1 VSLVEVAVDGSLGT
15 ANPREVYGQALVEL
29 ARRHPE
35 VVALTAD
42 LMLSHQLK
50 GFKEA
55 HPERFFNVGI
65 AEANLMGV
73 SAGLALDGKIPF
85 ATTFAAFASMRAHE
99 QVRSD
104 IAYPNLPVKMLG
116 TMGGLSGGVAGP
128 THAGMEDIGTMR
140 MMPGMTV
147 IAPSDPLHLTQFVEQ
162 AHARPGPVYI
172 RLGRG
177 NDPIVY
183 GPGHE
188 VEIGRAISVQ
198 EGSDATIVSTGVML
212 RHALLAARS
221 LAEVGISAGV
231 LDVHT
236 IKPLDIDAVQRAAKS
251 TGVIV
256 TVEDHLVTNGLG
268 SAVAECVTDAGIAC
282 RMARLGIPDLFSMIG
297 PPGDLYRHHGYDAA
311 GIHRAVLGLLQPS
324 RSQETEGSATQ

>member
-1 VSLVEVAVDGSLGT
+1 MTVVDVTIDGSAGA
-15 ANPREVYGQALVEL
+15 ANAREVYGAALVEL
-29 ARRHPE
+29 ARQHPE

-55 HPERFFNVGI
+55 HPGRFINVGI

-73 SAGLALDGKIPF
+73 AAGLALDGKIPF

-104 IAYPNLPVKMLG
+104 IAYPGLPVKIVG

-128 THAGMEDIGTMR
+128 THAGMEDLGTMR

-162 AHARPGPVYI
+162 AYARRGPVYI

-183 GPGHE
+183 PKDQL
-188 VEIGRAISVQ
+188 VEIGKAITVQ
-198 EGSDATIVSTGVML
+198 DGSDATIMSTGVML
-212 RHALLAARS
+212 REALLAASR
-221 LAEVGISAGV
+221 LAGSGISARV
-231 LDVHT
+231 IDMHTIRPLDVDVIHE
-236 IKPLDIDAVQRAAKS
+236 AARE

-256 TVEDHLVTNGLG
+256 TVEDHMVTNGLG
-268 SAVAECVTDAGIAC
+268 SAVAECVAESGETC
-282 RMARLGIPDLFSMIG
+282 RVARLGIPDVFSIIG
-297 PPGDLYRHHGYDAA
+297 PPPELYHHHGYDST
-311 GIHRAVLGLLQPS
+311 GIEKAVRTLLGARHPGSPS
-324 RSQETEGSATQ
+324 

>member
-1 VSLVEVAVDGSLGT
+1 MSLVEVTVDGSLGT
-15 ANPREVYGQALVEL
+15 ANPREIYGQALVEL
-29 ARRHPE
+29 ARQHPE

-85 ATTFAAFASMRAHE
+85 ATTFAAFAAMRAHE

-104 IAYPNLPVKMLG
+104 IAYPNLPVKIVG

-140 MMPGMTV
+140 MLPGMTV
-147 IAPSDPLHLTQFVEQ
+147 IAPSDPLHMTQFVEQ

-183 GPGHE
+183 GPGHP
-188 VEIGRAISVQ
+188 VEIGTAIVVH

-212 RHALLAARS
+212 RHALLAAQS
-221 LAEVGISAGV
+221 LSNAG
-231 LDVHT
+231 LDVGVIDMHT
-236 IKPLDIDAVQRAAKS
+236 IKPLDVDAVRRAAEA

-268 SAVAECVTDAGIAC
+268 SAVAECVTDAGIPC
-282 RMARLGIPDLFSMIG
+282 RMARLGIPDVFSIIG
-297 PPGDLYRHHGYDAA
+297 PPAELYHHHGYDAA
-311 GIHRAVLGLLQPS
+311 GIERAVLRLV
-324 RSQETEGSATQ
+324 EGGTRQADGAATQ

>member
-1 VSLVEVAVDGSLGT
+1 VIEVTLDGSAGA
-15 ANPREVYGQALVEL
+15 ANAREIYGQALVAL
-29 ARRHPE
+29 ATEHPE

-73 SAGLALDGKIPF
+73 AAGLALDGKLPF

-104 IAYPNLPVKMLG
+104 IAYPGLPVKIVG

-128 THAGMEDIGTMR
+128 THAGMEDLGTMR

-162 AHARPGPVYI
+162 AYARPGPVYI

-183 GPGHE
+183 PKDQVVQVGK
-188 VEIGRAISVQ
+188 AITVQ
-198 EGSDATIVSTGVML
+198 DGTDATIVSTGVML
-212 RHALLAARS
+212 REALRAASRLAD
-221 LAEVGISAGV
+221 AGV
-231 LDVHT
+231 SARVIDMHTIRPLDVEV
-236 IKPLDIDAVQRAAKS
+236 IERAAHE

-256 TVEDHLVTNGLG
+256 TVEDHMVTNGLG
-268 SAVAECVTDAGIAC
+268 SAVVECVAEAGAAC
-282 RMARLGIPDLFSMIG
+282 RVMRLGIPDVFSIIG
-297 PPGDLYRHHGYDAA
+297 PPPELYHHHGYDAT
-311 GIHRAVLGLLQPS
+311 GIERAVRVTVGAY
-324 RSQETEGSATQ
+324 RRSATQ

>member
-1 VSLVEVAVDGSLGT
+1 MTVIDLTVDGSGA
-15 ANPREVYGQALVEL
+15 ANAREVYGQALVAL
-29 ARRHPE
+29 AHEHPD

-50 GFKEA
+50 GFKET

-73 SAGLALDGKIPF
+73 AAGLALDGKRPF

-104 IAYPNLPVKMLG
+104 IAYPGLPVTIVG
-116 TMGGLSGGVAGP
+116 TMGGLSGGTAGP

-147 IAPSDPLHLTQFVEQ
+147 IAPSDPIHLTQFVEQ
-162 AHARPGPVYI
+162 AYAMAGPVYI

-183 GPGHE
+183 PTGHQ
-188 VEIGRAISVQ
+188 VEIGTAVTLQ
-198 EGSDATIVSTGVML
+198 EGSDATIISTGVML
-212 RHALLAARS
+212 RSALLAARS
-221 LAEVGISAGV
+221 LADDGIGAGV
-231 LDVHT
+231 IDMHT
-236 IKPLDIDAVQRAAKS
+236 IRPLDREAVVRAAKA
-251 TGVIV
+251 TNVIV

-268 SAVAECVTDAGIAC
+268 SAVAECLAESGTAC
-282 RMARLGIPDLFSMIG
+282 RLARLGIPDVFSIIG
-297 PPGDLYRHHGYDAA
+297 PPAELYHHHGYDHI
-311 GIHRAVLGLLQPS
+311 GIHRTVMSLLAAEH
-324 RSQETEGSATQ
+324 R

>member
-1 VSLVEVAVDGSLGT
+1 VSVASVTIDGSAGA
-15 ANPREVYGQALVEL
+15 ANAREIYGQALVEL
-29 ARRHPE
+29 AHRHPE

-50 GFKEA
+50 AFKET
-55 HPERFFNVGI
+55 HPDRFINVGI

-73 SAGLALDGKIPF
+73 AAGLALYGKIPW

-104 IAYPNLPVKMLG
+104 IAYPGLSVKIVG

-128 THAGMEDIGTMR
+128 THAGMEDLGTMR

-162 AHARPGPVYI
+162 AYARRGPVYI

-177 NDPIVY
+177 NDPIIYRKDQV
-183 GPGHE
+183 
-188 VEIGRAISVQ
+188 VEIGTAITVVD
-198 EGSDATIVSTGVML
+198 GSDAAIISTGVML
-212 RHALLAARS
+212 REALLAASR
-221 LAEVGISAGV
+221 LAESGVSARV
-231 LDVHT
+231 IDMHTVRPLDV
-236 IKPLDIDAVQRAAKS
+236 DAVERAARE

-256 TVEDHLVTNGLG
+256 TVEDHMVTNGLG
-268 SAVAECVTDAGIAC
+268 SAVAECVAESGATC
-282 RMARLGIPDLFSMIG
+282 RVKRLGIPDVFSIIG
-297 PPGDLYRHHGYDAA
+297 PPAELYEHHGYDAT
-311 GIHRAVLGLLQPS
+311 GIEQAVRTLLS
-324 RSQETEGSATQ
+324 SGR

>member
-1 VSLVEVAVDGSLGT
+1 MENTTKWHSGQIDDETLEQCYAELDARYAASGAVGTVSVVDVTIDGSAGA
-15 ANPREVYGQALVEL
+15 ANAREVYGQALVEL
-29 ARRHPE
+29 ARQHPE

-50 GFKEA
+50 GFKDT

-104 IAYPNLPVKMLG
+104 IAYPGLPVKIVG

-162 AHARPGPVYI
+162 AYADSRPRVHPARPRQRPDHLRRGPRRSRSARRSGSVDG
-172 RLGRG
+172 LGRH
-177 NDPIVY
+177 D
-183 GPGHE
+183 HLD
-188 VEIGRAISVQ
+188 RR
-198 EGSDATIVSTGVML
+198 D
-212 RHALLAARS
+212 AAR
-221 LAEVGISAGV
+221 G
-231 LDVHT
+231 
-236 IKPLDIDAVQRAAKS
+236 
-251 TGVIV
+251 
-256 TVEDHLVTNGLG
+256 
-268 SAVAECVTDAGIAC
+268 
-282 RMARLGIPDLFSMIG
+282 
-297 PPGDLYRHHGYDAA
+297 AA
-311 GIHRAVLGLLQPS
+311 GGAAAWRMP
-324 RSQETEGSATQ
+324 GSTPA

>member
-1 VSLVEVAVDGSLGT
+1 MSVAAVTIDGSAGA
-15 ANPREVYGQALVEL
+15 ANAREIYGQALVEL
-29 ARRHPE
+29 ARQHPD

-50 GFKEA
+50 AFKEI

-73 SAGLALDGKIPF
+73 AAGLALDGKIPW

-104 IAYPNLPVKMLG
+104 IAYPSLPVKIVG

-128 THAGMEDIGTMR
+128 THAGMEDLGTMR

-162 AHARPGPVYI
+162 AYARRGPVYI

-177 NDPIVY
+177 NDPIIY
-183 GPGHE
+183 PE
-188 VEIGRAISVQ
+188 QQFVEIGKAITVRD
-198 EGSDATIVSTGVML
+198 GSDATIVSTGVML
-212 RHALLAARS
+212 REALLAAIQ
-221 LAEVGISAGV
+221 LAEAGISARV
-231 LDVHT
+231 IDMHT
-236 IKPLDIDAVQRAAKS
+236 IKPLDVDIVEQAARE

-256 TVEDHLVTNGLG
+256 TVEDHMVTNGLG
-268 SAVAECVTDAGIAC
+268 SAVAECMAESGTAC
-282 RMARLGIPDLFSMIG
+282 RLARLGIPDVFSIIG
-297 PPGDLYRHHGYDAA
+297 PPAELYRHHGYDAT
-311 GIHRAVLGLLQPS
+311 GIERTVRGLL
-324 RSQETEGSATQ
+324 GA

>member
-1 VSLVEVAVDGSLGT
+1 MSLVEVAVDGSLGT
-15 ANPREVYGQALVEL
+15 ANPREIYGQALVEL
-29 ARRHPE
+29 ARQHPE

-55 HPERFFNVGI
+55 HPDRFFNVGI

-104 IAYPNLPVKMLG
+104 IAYPNLPVKILG

-162 AHARPGPVYI
+162 AYARRGPVYI

-183 GPGHE
+183 PKDQP
-188 VEIGRAISVQ
+188 VEIGKAIIVQ
-198 EGSDATIVSTGVML
+198 DGSDATIVSTGVML
-212 RHALLAARS
+212 REALLAASRLVAS
-221 LAEVGISAGV
+221 GISTRV
-231 LDVHT
+231 IDMHTIRPLDVDV
-236 IKPLDIDAVQRAAKS
+236 IQQAARD
-251 TGVIV
+251 TGLIV
-256 TVEDHLVTNGLG
+256 TVEDHMVTNGLG
-268 SAVAECVTDAGIAC
+268 SAVAECVAESGAAC
-282 RMARLGIPDLFSMIG
+282 RLTRLGIPDVFSIIG
-297 PPGDLYRHHGYDAA
+297 PPPELYHHHGYDAD
-311 GIHRAVLGLLQPS
+311 GIEQAVRTLLGTYRQAD
-324 RSQETEGSATQ
+324 GSATQ

>member
-1 VSLVEVAVDGSLGT
+1 MSVAAVTIDGSAGA
-15 ANPREVYGQALVEL
+15 ANAREIYGRALVEL
-29 ARRHPE
+29 ARQHAE

-50 GFKEA
+50 AFKEI

-73 SAGLALDGKIPF
+73 AAGLALDSKIPW

-104 IAYPNLPVKMLG
+104 IAYPGLPVKIVG

-147 IAPSDPLHLTQFVEQ
+147 IAPSDPLHLSQFVEQ
-162 AHARPGPVYI
+162 AYALPGPVYI

-183 GPGHE
+183 PTDQL
-188 VEIGRAISVQ
+188 VEIGKAITVVT
-198 EGSDATIVSTGVML
+198 GSDATIISAGVML
-212 RHALLAARS
+212 REALIAAGRLADAGASVGVVDMHTIRPLDRDVVERAAR
-221 LAEVGISAGV
+221 E
-231 LDVHT
+231 
-236 IKPLDIDAVQRAAKS
+236 
-251 TGVIV
+251 TGAIV
-256 TVEDHLVTNGLG
+256 TVEDHMVTNGLG
-268 SAVAECVTDAGIAC
+268 SAVAECVAESGAAC
-282 RMARLGIPDLFSMIG
+282 RLKRLGIPDVFSIIG
-297 PPGDLYRHHGYDAA
+297 PPADLYKHHGYDAA
-311 GIHRAVLGLLQPS
+311 GIEQAVRALLP
-324 RSQETEGSATQ
+324 A

>member
-1 VSLVEVAVDGSLGT
+1 VSVAAVTIDGSAGA
-15 ANPREVYGQALVEL
+15 ANAREIYGQALVEL
-29 ARRHPE
+29 ARQHSE

-50 GFKEA
+50 AFKEI

-73 SAGLALDGKIPF
+73 AAGLALDGKIPW

-104 IAYPNLPVKMLG
+104 IAYPGLPVKIVG

-147 IAPSDPLHLTQFVEQ
+147 IAPSDPLHLSQFVEQ
-162 AHARPGPVYI
+162 AYALSGPVYI

-183 GPGHE
+183 PTDQTVE
-188 VEIGRAISVQ
+188 VGRAITVVA
-198 EGSDATIVSTGVML
+198 GSDATIISTGVML
-212 RHALLAARS
+212 REALIAASRLADAGVSVGVVDMHTIRPLDRDVVERAAR
-221 LAEVGISAGV
+221 E
-231 LDVHT
+231 
-236 IKPLDIDAVQRAAKS
+236 
-251 TGVIV
+251 TGAIV
-256 TVEDHLVTNGLG
+256 TVEDHVVTNGLG
-268 SAVAECVTDAGIAC
+268 SAVAECVAESGSAC
-282 RMARLGIPDLFSMIG
+282 RLKRLGIPDVFSIIG
-297 PPGDLYRHHGYDAA
+297 PPSDLYQHHGYDAA
-311 GIHRAVLGLLQPS
+311 GIEQAINALLLPAV
-324 RSQETEGSATQ
+324 